1 MTEPQNQSPRSRMQA
16 LLAIPDNQRT
26 EEQWDE
32 LHELEITL
40 APGNRIGHQEKLNP
54 SGGQG
59 RTGGR
64 SNPGGN
70 PRGGNPQGAP
80 RGESR
85 GGGRSGRNP
94 QGPRPQNIGPRKPVE
109 AIVQVEGGSGD
120 VTPFDSGGEI
130 PVAGVPAKKPF
141 RRFHK
146 KPPKPVEG

>member
-40 APGNRIGHQEKLNP
+40 APGNRIGHQDKQP
-54 SGGQG
+54 SSGGQNKG
-59 RTGGR
+59 RGGA
-64 SNPGGN
+64 GGN
-70 PRGGNPQGAP
+70 PRGGNPHGQP
-80 RGESR
+80 RGEGRGENR

-94 QGPRPQNIGPRKPVE
+94 QGPRPQQASAPRPVD
-109 AIVQVEGGSGD
+109 AAAPVEGGVEVVVEGAA
-120 VTPFDSGGEI
+120 P
-130 PVAGVPAKKPF
+130 KKPF

-146 KPPKPVEG
+146 KPPKPAAV

>member
-40 APGNRIGHQEKLNP
+40 APGNRIGHQEKQNP
-54 SGGQG
+54 SSGQG
-59 RTGGR
+59 RGGGR
-64 SNPGGN
+64 ANSGGN
-70 PRGGNPQGAP
+70 PRGGSSQGAP
-80 RGESR
+80 RGENRS
-85 GGGRSGRNP
+85 GGRSGRNP
-94 QGPRPQNIGPRKPVE
+94 QGPRPQNTGPRKPVE
-109 AIVQVEGGSGD
+109 AIVQLDGGSSEI
-120 VTPFDSGGEI
+120 TPFDVGGEI
-130 PVAGVPAKKPF
+130 ADAGVPAKKPF

>member
-1 MTEPQNQSPRSRMQA
+1 MTEQHTPSPRSRMQA

-40 APGNRIGHQEKLNP
+40 APGNRIGHQEKQNP
-54 SGGQG
+54 PGGQARG
-59 RTGGR
+59 GGR
-64 SNPGGN
+64 NN

-80 RGESR
+80 RGENR

-94 QGPRPQNIGPRKPVE
+94 QGPRPQNNAPRKPVE
-109 AIVQVEGGSGD
+109 AIVQIEGGSSD
-120 VTPFDSGGEI
+120 PVVFEVGGES
-130 PVAGVPAKKPF
+130 PAAGTPAKKPF

-146 KPPKPVEG
+146 KPAKPAES